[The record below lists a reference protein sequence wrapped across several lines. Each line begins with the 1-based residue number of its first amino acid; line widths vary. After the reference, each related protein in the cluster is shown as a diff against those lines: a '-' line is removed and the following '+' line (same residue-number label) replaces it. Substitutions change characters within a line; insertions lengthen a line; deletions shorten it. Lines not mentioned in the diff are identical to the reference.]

1 MTPSNAQNCSAGNV
15 LQYGGI
21 TPDPHRSPAMTTCGV
36 AINVHRQVSPCVYH
50 SDFSGLA
57 KVWIELVI
65 GRMMTSKAQRELLA
79 LMADWKLPPAWS
91 SLKRFSTASLTLLPP
106 PPPPPAPSCSLPLP
120 PSYTTRIRTNCT
132 ISQGGEPE
140 NKTARESQVS
150 DEC

>member
-1 MTPSNAQNCSAGNV
+1 MTAW
-15 LQYGGI
+15 
-21 TPDPHRSPAMTTCGV
+21 GV
-36 AINVHRQVSPCVYH
+36 AINVHQQVSPCVYH

-79 LMADWKLPPAWS
+79 LMADWKLPPGWS
-91 SLKRFSTASLTLLPP
+91 SLKRFSTLSAPFSSSALPLFP
-106 PPPPPAPSCSLPLP
+106 CPFIHDAYTRPSCK
-120 PSYTTRIRTNCT
+120 